1 MGKLKDSWK
10 ILGFDDGYGLVMPRS
25 IEKLNTFRR
34 NFSDLGLPEI
44 QMEAVEDHLERWWS
58 HWHQFQKMIYI

>member
-25 IEKLNTFRR
+25 IEKLKTFRR

-44 QMEAVEDHLERWWS
+44 QMEAVEDHLEWWS